1 MQPSQRDGKRLPIAA
16 PAGPRLVSPECVSH
30 PVCKAPFEVNWKR
43 ASLSG
48 RHPSAHRRGRV
59 GISRAPAVRLRQV
72 PRQTGLRRSAHPR
85 NSVLGGSLPSARC
98 LVALQ
103 EPGSPV
109 RLFFNQERVNNVLS
123 PERST
128 AVSSLGGRRKTKRL
142 LSAFD
147 RGEFFCPAAFLLLL

>member
-1 MQPSQRDGKRLPIAA
+1 MDPGFQPSQRDRKRLPIAA
-16 PAGPRLVSPECVSH
+16 PARPRLVSPEGVSH

-48 RHPSAHRRGRV
+48 RRTGVGEWGLAGRLQSGSDRCPARSDSAV
-59 GISRAPAVRLRQV
+59 LRILG
-72 PRQTGLRRSAHPR
+72 TRSWAAACPP
-85 NSVLGGSLPSARC
+85 G

-103 EPGSPV
+103 EPGSTI
-109 RLFFNQERVNNVLS
+109 RLFFNQERVNNVIS

-128 AVSSLGGRRKTKRL
+128 AVSSLGGRRKTERL
-142 LSAFD
+142 LSALG